1 MIFVRNLSSAVK
13 ASEIL
18 LSDGLGTLLGT
29 ECDYNYNQMIIPLTG
44 IRSFKVILICKQFQ
58 DYYLL

>member
-1 MIFVRNLSSAVK
+1 MSSAVK

-18 LSDGLGTLLGT
+18 LSDGLGALLGT
-29 ECDYNYNQMIIPLTG
+29 EYDYNFNQMIIPLIG

-58 DYYLL
+58 DYYFL

>member
-29 ECDYNYNQMIIPLTG
+29 ECDYNFNQMIIL
-44 IRSFKVILICKQFQ
+44 
-58 DYYLL
+58 

>member
-1 MIFVRNLSSAVK
+1 MSSAVK

-18 LSDGLGTLLGT
+18 LSDGLGALLGT